1 MRHSTQKKISIT
13 NLIVNIDN
21 PRFDMVGNQQEA
33 IEVMVKDQD
42 KKILNLAKHIIE
54 FGLNPSETPI
64 VSPHEKKAHCF
75 NVLEGNRRVVAIK
88 LLHNPD
94 IVKGNKIFY
103 RQIKPLSHK
112 FHQAP
117 VSKIPCAVFSKADD
131 AFEWI
136 KLKHTGEND
145 GIGTVRW
152 DAQQTARFDE
162 RVSGKSA
169 IALQAIDFLKK
180 SEELDPKIKS
190 NLSKLPSTNL
200 DRLLRDKGMQE
211 LLGFRIEDGR
221 LQTHLKPE
229 ELTKGLSKIAGDLIS
244 KKIKVKDIYT
254 KEDRE
259 KYIETFQQNEIPNKS
274 NKSAS
279 IWEVTAP
286 GQKSLSGS
294 QLAKRGM
301 PSALMRKT
309 IIPKDCILK
318 IKEKRINNIYLEL
331 KKLDCEEF
339 TNSASVLFRVFV
351 ELSIDAYLAAHRAEI
366 TRSKGNSL
374 KSKVED
380 IANYFETKNIL
391 EEAKLKGIRAA
402 VSNDHSILS
411 IDSFNDYVH
420 NRHLTPIAK
429 DIKAS
434 WDNIQFFIQRIWE

>member
-1 MRHSTQKKISIT
+1 MSHSTQKKIPIA

-21 PRFDMVGNQQEA
+21 PRFDMVGNQKEA
-33 IEVMVKDQD
+33 IEIMVKDQN

-64 VSPHEKKAHCF
+64 VSPHEKEAHCF
-75 NVLEGNRRVVAIK
+75 NVLEGNRRVVALK

-94 IVKGNKIFY
+94 IVKGNKPFH

-112 FHQAP
+112 FHQNS
-117 VSKIPCAVFSKADD
+117 VSKIPCTVFSKAEA

-162 RVSGKSA
+162 RISGRSA

-180 SEELDPKIKS
+180 TEGLDPKIKS
-190 NLSKLPSTNL
+190 NLNKLPSTNL
-200 DRLLRDKGMQE
+200 DRLLRDKGVQE
-211 LLGFRIEDGR
+211 LLGVRIEDGR
-221 LQTHLKPE
+221 LQTHLKQE

-259 KYIETFQQNEIPNKS
+259 KYIETFQPNEIPDKS
-274 NKSAS
+274 KKNANV
-279 IWEVTAP
+279 WEITAP
-286 GQKSLSGS
+286 GQKSLTGS
-294 QLAKRGM
+294 QSAKRGM

-351 ELSIDAYLAAHRAEI
+351 ELSIDTYLAANRAEI

-374 KSKVED
+374 KLKVKD
-380 IANYFETKNIL
+380 IADYFESKNIL
-391 EEAKLKGIRAA
+391 EEGKLKGMRSA
-402 VSNDHSILS
+402 VTSDHSILS

-429 DIKAS
+429 DVKAS
-434 WDNIQFFIQRIWE
+434 WDNIQFFIQKIWE